1 MAVDKR
7 GRKLPKGI
15 RQRYND
21 FEGRF
26 MYQGERY
33 LVHGKTVTETQKA
46 MTELK
51 YRLEHGLFV
60 ERKKITLNEWFDTW
74 MEEYKNNQVKVGTC
88 INYREYYKNNIKDV
102 LGNKVLTDIRPEH
115 IQKLYNDMV
124 KAGYAVSSIKVVSS
138 SLSGCLQQAY
148 KNRLIEQNPCRLCTL
163 PREKERKVKQA
174 MTKEQQDLFM
184 KYAEDSYLYNY
195 FYILLRTGIRSG
207 EARGLK
213 ASDIDKKG
221 KVLHIVR
228 NLRYVNGKGYIED
241 TPKTVTSRR
250 DIPLT
255 NDMIRALD
263 NQKGF
268 WGFKVEKIDRYLFC
282 TEKGEVLKQC
292 RVQGEIN
299 RITDRIRCD
308 GKEFPHITPHTFRHT
323 FATRAIEAGM
333 QPQVLK
339 TILGHSSL
347 AMTMDL
353 YSHVL
358 PDTKAQEMEKIA
370 NIF

>member
-74 MEEYKNNQVKVGTC
+74 MEEYKNNQIKIGTC

-221 KVLHIVR
+221 K
-228 NLRYVNGKGYIED
+228 YYI
-241 TPKTVTSRR
+241 
-250 DIPLT
+250 
-255 NDMIRALD
+255 
-263 NQKGF
+263 
-268 WGFKVEKIDRYLFC
+268 
-282 TEKGEVLKQC
+282 
-292 RVQGEIN
+292 
-299 RITDRIRCD
+299 
-308 GKEFPHITPHTFRHT
+308 
-323 FATRAIEAGM
+323 
-333 QPQVLK
+333 
-339 TILGHSSL
+339 
-347 AMTMDL
+347 
-353 YSHVL
+353 
-358 PDTKAQEMEKIA
+358 
-370 NIF
+370 